1 MSVKSVM
8 TKSEALAAI
17 ANLLPVVTDQST
29 AMAATDCE
37 KLSKLIN
44 DLQNAAHKLCPV
56 LSPVDYEPGP
66 SGCELGKYLPNA
78 SDSGLDL

>member
-1 MSVKSVM
+1 MSVKSVI

-44 DLQNAAHKLCPV
+44 ELQNAAQKLCPV
-56 LSPVDYEPGP
+56 LSPVDINP
-66 SGCELGKYLPNA
+66 
-78 SDSGLDL
+78 SDSGIDL